1 MEMIQALGL
10 NRACRKTQVWMF
22 FNIQIALTEKWAE
35 AYKGKGIGFY
45 SMHPGWAETPGVAS
59 SMPGFSKTYA

>member
-1 MEMIQALGL
+1 
-10 NRACRKTQVWMF
+10 MF